1 RLHPAGKSDTLGQFL
16 ILIGLGFQLIDGSG
30 SLVTDYAAAPGMAAI
45 KIFLIIVVIFVTAP
59 TATHAITKAAY
70 LDGLQPWTGDEDV
83 NGVDGIKS
91 DTQDERAEQ
100 EKAGDQQ

>member
-1 RLHPAGKSDTLGQFL
+1 MDLKYFLKSNDHF
-16 ILIGLGFQLIDGSG
+16 
-30 SLVTDYAAAPGMAAI
+30 SLRI